1 MKKRTIILIQ
11 ALILSFNLSF
21 AQSKTEIDSLLEVIG
36 KTKQSKF
43 IAGTSET
50 KQIMTYKET
59 VLPILA
65 DFFTD
70 STLVNTNSICNNRF
84 LTKGELAII
93 ITDRIESMPYFT
105 LTGIDNCLLT
115 FCENNPNLIEYYL
128 DFIRRDGIKN
138 FQLKY
143 SNWLTSDER
152 KEWTPLFD
160 KKTKKK
166 RKK

>member
-11 ALILSFNLSF
+11 TLILSFNLSF
-21 AQSKTEIDSLLEVIG
+21 SQTKTEIDSLLEVIG

-43 IAGTSET
+43 IVETSET

-59 VLPILA
+59 VLSILA

-70 STLVNTNSICNNRF
+70 STLVNTNSICNNRI
-84 LTKGELAII
+84 LTKGELALII
-93 ITDRIESMPYFT
+93 ADRIEPMPYFT
-105 LTGIDNCLLT
+105 LTGIQNCLLT

-128 DFIRRDGIKN
+128 DFIRRDGKKN

-143 SNWLTSDER
+143 SNWLMSDER
-152 KEWTPLFD
+152 KDWTPLFAE
-160 KKTKKK
+160 KTKKK
-166 RKK
+166 K